1 MVNMALQRK
10 TWSAVTAGFVFAQL
24 MAANP
29 ASAAEGDIGPVYI
42 ERVAVIGIA
51 SGGHNAGDFQIQIKG
66 GFTVPTGMT
75 CDSNFITT
83 LKSVDADRRML
94 TMATTAQVTKQP
106 VYLRITDV
114 PAYTAFGGRCSLVWV
129 NLASS

>member
-1 MVNMALQRK
+1 MDRQQK
-10 TWSAVTAGFVFAQL
+10 TWSAATAAFVFAQWL
-24 MAANP
+24 AASP

-42 ERVAVIGIA
+42 DRVAVIGVA

-94 TMATTAQVTKQP
+94 SLATTAQVTKQP
-106 VYLRITDV
+106 VYLRITDA
-114 PAYTAFGGRCSLVWV
+114 PANTAFSGRCSLVWV